1 MPCLVSMTDTRLFI
15 FRFGCLEDITRTL
28 SIHPHSIDKK
38 KLYLARWV
46 LGMVD
51 IDLPKSAAI
60 WVRLKKK
67 IPFHLWS
74 RNIILALASALGK
87 PLRLDDITTS
97 QRFLSY
103 TRLLVEVNLS
113 KALPTSIG
121 MDIEGAN
128 PVNIPVE
135 IEKLPCS
142 TCLKPGHT
150 TLSCHQTTGIRPIT
164 PTVDNPL
171 PKLVPHPKPVEES
184 ILGPPFLPCRH
195 CTWP

>member
-1 MPCLVSMTDTRLFI
+1 MTL
-15 FRFGCLEDITRTL
+15 
-28 SIHPHSIDKK
+28 
-38 KLYLARWV
+38 
-46 LGMVD
+46 
-51 IDLPKSAAI
+51 
-60 WVRLKKK
+60 KK
-67 IPFHLWS
+67 IPFHVWS
-74 RNIILALASALGK
+74 RNIILTLASALGK
-87 PLRLDDITTS
+87 PLCLDDITTS

-103 TRLLVEVNLS
+103 THVLVEFNLS

-150 TLSCHQTTGIRPIT
+150 TLSYCQTTGIRPIT

-171 PKLVPHPKPVEES
+171 PKLVPHPTCRRGY
-184 ILGPPFLPCRH
+184 LGPSLSSLPTLYLALIPPKGGIPQMAPTPQHQHPMIVWMILLPLALMVSPVLPTSKIPLTCS
-195 CTWP
+195 TSAP